1 MKTKRLGLRVNSKG
15 GGGGRKGRGPMQI
28 PTKEIQK
35 DVLYFL
41 LEGGMGLS
49 TRSANPPCF
58 SFLHFIVPFTNRKE
72 NK

>member
-1 MKTKRLGLRVNSKG
+1 
-15 GGGGRKGRGPMQI
+15 MQI

-58 SFLHFIVPFTNRKE
+58 SFLHFIVPFTNREE